1 MISNSKTAIDTIGN
15 ESHYLLEKTR
25 AAIFGVE
32 NAYLQIAL
40 NLLKDYREKLTLLKQ
55 RIDESSLYDNFY
67 FDYEFETTFFAID
80 KLSSLLGRIHT
91 KEQELEAAILQSH
104 IAAQDNLIR
113 SGIEE
118 AERNS

>member
-1 MISNSKTAIDTIGN
+1 MISSSKTAIDTIGR

-55 RIDESSLYDNFY
+55 HINESPLYDNFY

-91 KEQELEAAILQSH
+91 KDQELEAAILQSH

-118 AERNS
+118 AEQKS

>member
-25 AAIFGVE
+25 AAIYGVE

-40 NLLKDYREKLTLLKQ
+40 SLLKDYREKLTLLKQ
-55 RIDESSLYDNFY
+55 RIDASPLYDNSY

-80 KLSSLLGRIHT
+80 KLDSLLGRIHS
-91 KEQELEAAILQSH
+91 KEQELEAAILHSH
-104 IAAQDNLIR
+104 IAAQDDSIR
-113 SGIEE
+113 RAIEE
-118 AERNS
+118 TEQNS

>member
-1 MISNSKTAIDTIGN
+1 MISNSKTAIDTIGK

-40 NLLKDYREKLTLLKQ
+40 NLLKDYREKLILLKQ

>member
-1 MISNSKTAIDTIGN
+1 MISNSKTAIDTIGK

-40 NLLKDYREKLTLLKQ
+40 NLLKEYREKLSLLKQ
-55 RIDESSLYDNFY
+55 RIDESPLYDNFY

-80 KLSSLLGRIHT
+80 KLSTLLGRIHS
-91 KEQELEAAILQSH
+91 KEQELEAVILQSH

-118 AERNS
+118 AEQSS

>member
-1 MISNSKTAIDTIGN
+1 MISNSKTAIDTIGK

-40 NLLKDYREKLTLLKQ
+40 NLLRDYREKLTLLKQ
-55 RIDESSLYDNFY
+55 RIDESPLYDNFY

-104 IAAQDNLIR
+104 IAAQDNSIR
-113 SGIEE
+113 NGIEE